1 MDMSMIFHP
10 VLEETVMLANKN
22 MILKNRGGRK
32 MFTIQPT
39 PREPF
44 AINGAIILHDFH
56 IPNATTT
63 NLSSAMND
71 VLQTTHN

>member
-1 MDMSMIFHP
+1 MSMIFHP
-10 VLEETVMLANKN
+10 VLEETVILANKN

-39 PREPF
+39 HREPF

-56 IPNATTT
+56 IPKATTT

-71 VLQTTHN
+71 VIQTTHN

>member
-1 MDMSMIFHP
+1 MSMIFHP

-44 AINGAIILHDFH
+44 TTNGAIILHDFH